1 MSDVY
6 VALYIATTCDDSS
19 TYISRDATEIIE
31 LAWSVI
37 DAASLDI
44 THSGRVLVCPTNT
57 PITPYCT
64 HVTRLTY
71 EDVKCAV
78 HFKDAV
84 AQFDKALQTTV
95 ISEGKQF
102 SFVSMDISKLRVQL
116 PREARDKAVVL
127 PPYLQHPRAFDLQN
141 EYCKWQTPVSD
152 LTPPPSA
159 SSATPPP
166 AGTTDSHP
174 PAISTIYAKI
184 LVQLAK
190 KSLPVEAHPSVLSK
204 PYDSSQD
211 VKSFLNERSKILYIA
226 NLSYDTT
233 QSELESWF
241 TQYGARPIAFWTL
254 KNLESG
260 SQNGSNAG
268 INAGKSK
275 SKGISGFAVFGTHE
289 EATETLS
296 LNGRALNDRAVE
308 IQPSSTHVL
317 DKASELLTPFPPSK
331 NRPRPGD
338 WTCPSCGFSNFQRRT
353 ACFRCSFPTTSAV
366 TFSEHLH
373 PNGPRRQTS
382 APPERIDKQNMG
394 GIYYDSYHGQGHH
407 RPNSAGGHHNPANSV
422 PFRAGDW
429 KCTNDQCQYHNFA
442 KNLVCLKC
450 GMNKP
455 LNMHSKVGHMHNINS
470 TAAAI
475 AAATASGQP
484 LNLNSQPQK
493 QTQYKIGSTNLSR
506 TSSNG
511 THSSIGQTMASQ
523 TMGQSLSNQS
533 VQQPHI
539 LSQQYVAGTK
549 FSSPAPATTASSP
562 GMYQAYGYS
571 QYQAMNGQ
579 DPALNFNSI
588 SNQFNSLNLNNN

>member
-141 EYCKWQTPVSD
+141 EYCKWQTSHPEALSYTASSLANIVTALEVDLDREDLPSPVSD

-331 NRPRPGD
+331 N
-338 WTCPSCGFSNFQRRT
+338 Q
-353 ACFRCSFPTTSAV
+353 
-366 TFSEHLH
+366 
-373 PNGPRRQTS
+373 
-382 APPERIDKQNMG
+382 RIDKQNMG